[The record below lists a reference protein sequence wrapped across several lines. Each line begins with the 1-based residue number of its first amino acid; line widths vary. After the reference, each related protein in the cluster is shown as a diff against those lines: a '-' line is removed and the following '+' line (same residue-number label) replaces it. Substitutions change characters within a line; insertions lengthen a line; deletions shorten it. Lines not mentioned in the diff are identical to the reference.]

1 MTGKGSCL
9 LASCMIFLLFSCGSK
24 KEGLSFN
31 ALLEAADTHSVSG
44 DTRSA
49 VRVLDSARDAA
60 QSPLQYLGVYK
71 RQMAA
76 GSSKEAE
83 KTLKVAIRKHSDSL
97 ELRAVYSWFLY
108 ESGSLGQAL
117 GQAKKLQG
125 TRYAS
130 IPAQFQLQ
138 EAQKNGST
146 DYLSLDYASIYADAY
161 LSTQNDAWL
170 QNAAVIYAATGNFD
184 QALEYG
190 SVANLSD
197 PLFWAY
203 AAYDG
208 QRYNDALD
216 YLSRFGSTRSAE
228 SLLLASDIHTILGDV
243 DRGRRVREA
252 LLDLGTVE
260 LPAQLYLNG
269 AKDARKNND
278 LAQEALALNRLL
290 ELYPDNEEGLGAL
303 MELALRV
310 KLVPEENDLAK
321 ALRETRFRSAGMIA
335 YDLLPK
341 TTPEQVL
348 DLMAASHQRTNSAS
362 IAALSYT
369 YKMMPTINPNLTQEE
384 KEAELWLLLEAYGGG
399 VSPGSEKLV
408 EAAVPALISLGHVE
422 EARRIF
428 DASLTSRFGS
438 ADYNEL
444 RDYFSVKECE
454 CAAYFSVIG
463 AGGPVDIALA
473 RDLFESLLAD
483 QTLRFPKLASTNSY
497 EVEIP
502 VLVNLGEL
510 YAGTRR
516 FEEAWDVYTQASG
529 LAATSQDKADILYRL
544 AWLQRQ
550 TGFPVEA
557 ERSLESCL
565 KYNPY
570 HQDAKI
576 MQIKMPG
583 PAN

>member
-1 MTGKGSCL
+1 MARMGSCL
-9 LASCMIFLLFSCGSK
+9 LVCCMVFLLFSCGSK

-31 ALLEAADTHSVSG
+31 ALLEVADAHIASG
-44 DTRSA
+44 DARSA
-49 VRVLDSARDAA
+49 AHALDSARDAA
-60 QSPLQYLGVYK
+60 RSPLQYLGVYK
-71 RQMAA
+71 RQVQV
-76 GSSKEAE
+76 GSGKEAE
-83 KTLKVAIRKHSDSL
+83 KTLKTAIRKHSDSL

-108 ESGSLGQAL
+108 ENGSLSQAM
-117 GQAKKLQG
+117 GQAKRLKG

-130 IPAQFQLQ
+130 IPAQFRLQ
-138 EAQKNGST
+138 EAQAHGSA
-146 DYLSLDYASIYADAY
+146 DYLSLDFASVYAAAY

-170 QNAAVIYAATGNFD
+170 QNAAMVYAATGNFD

-208 QRYNDALD
+208 QRYHDALD

-269 AKDARKNND
+269 AKDARRDND

-321 ALRETRFRSAGMIA
+321 ALRETKFRSAGMIA

-348 DLMAASHQRTNSAS
+348 ELMDASRQRTNSAS
-362 IAALSYT
+362 VAALSYT
-369 YKMMPTINPNLTQEE
+369 YRMMPVVNPNLTQEE
-384 KEAELWLLLEAYGGG
+384 KEAELWLLLEAYSGGTA
-399 VSPGSEKLV
+399 PNSEKLV
-408 EAAVPALISLGHVE
+408 EAAVPALIALGRVE

-428 DASLTSRFGS
+428 DASLTTRFGS
-438 ADYNEL
+438 ADYNML
-444 RDYFSVKECE
+444 KDSFSVKECE
-454 CAAYFSVIG
+454 CAAYFSVVG
-463 AGGPVDIALA
+463 AGGSVDIALA

-483 QTLRFPKLASTNSY
+483 QTQRFPKLASTSSY

-510 YAGTRR
+510 YAGTKR
-516 FEEAWDVYTQASG
+516 FEEAWDVYTQAAG
-529 LAATSQDKADILYRL
+529 LAATLQGKADILYRL

-576 MQIKMPG
+576 MQMRMPG
-583 PAN
+583 PAS